1 MAQYLKNKNKIDLIF
16 EKGSTIKGR
25 GLLLKTYDFEDGLVE
40 FGVSVSKK
48 LYPSAVK
55 RNLIKRRIRE
65 QVKSLG
71 FIDSV
76 SKGLSFFII
85 YTSKEILS
93 SEEIKKRVEGLT
105 QKLYLLFVF
114 NVFFKPLILFPKN
127 MINTFF

>member
-65 QVKSLG
+65 QIKSLG
-71 FIDSV
+71 FVDLMP
-76 SKGLSFFII
+76 KGISFFVI
-85 YTSKEILS
+85 YTSKKVLPSREIS
-93 SEEIKKRVEGLT
+93 VRIEE
-105 QKLYLLFVF
+105 
-114 NVFFKPLILFPKN
+114 LINEL
-127 MINTFF
+127 

>member
-16 EKGSTIKGR
+16 EKGSTTKGR

-71 FIDSV
+71 FIASV

-93 SEEIKKRVEGLT
+93 SDEIKKNLKALQ
-105 QKLYLLFVF
+105 QKL
-114 NVFFKPLILFPKN
+114 
-127 MINTFF
+127 

>member
-1 MAQYLKNKNKIDLIF
+1 MAKYLKNKNKIDLIF
-16 EKGSTIKGR
+16 EKGSTIKGN
-25 GLLLKTYDFEDGLVE
+25 GLLIKTYDFEDGLVE

-71 FIDSV
+71 FIGSI
-76 SKGLSFFII
+76 SKGFSFFII

-93 SEEIKKRVEGLT
+93 SKEVKNRIEGLT
-105 QKLYLLFVF
+105 QKL
-114 NVFFKPLILFPKN
+114 
-127 MINTFF
+127 

>member
-16 EKGSTIKGR
+16 EKGCTIKGN
-25 GLLLKTYDFEDGLVE
+25 GILIKTYDFEDGLVE
-40 FGVSVSKK
+40 FGVSVPKK

-71 FIDSV
+71 FTDSV

-93 SEEIKKRVEGLT
+93 SKEIKKSIVNIKKG
-105 QKLYLLFVF
+105 F
-114 NVFFKPLILFPKN
+114 
-127 MINTFF
+127 

>member
-16 EKGSTIKGR
+16 EKGSTVKGR
-25 GLLLKTYDFEDGLVE
+25 GLLMKTYDFKDGFVE

-65 QVKSLG
+65 QVKGLG
-71 FIDSV
+71 FIASV

-93 SEEIKKRVEGLT
+93 SSEIKKNLKALQE
-105 QKLYLLFVF
+105 KL
-114 NVFFKPLILFPKN
+114 
-127 MINTFF
+127 

>member
-16 EKGSTIKGR
+16 EKGSTIKGQ
-25 GLLLKTYDFEDGLVE
+25 GLLLKAYDFEDGLVE

-65 QVKSLG
+65 QVKISGLIG
-71 FIDSV
+71 SV

-93 SEEIKKRVEGLT
+93 SKEIKKRL
-105 QKLYLLFVF
+105 KYIFVS
-114 NVFFKPLILFPKN
+114 L
-127 MINTFF
+127 

>member
-16 EKGSTIKGR
+16 ENGSTIKGQ
-25 GLLLKTYDFEDGLVE
+25 GLLLKAYDFEDGLVE

-71 FIDSV
+71 FIGSV

-93 SEEIKKRVEGLT
+93 SDEIKKNLKALQ
-105 QKLYLLFVF
+105 QKL
-114 NVFFKPLILFPKN
+114 
-127 MINTFF
+127 

>member
-65 QVKSLG
+65 QVKISGLIG
-71 FIDSV
+71 PV

-85 YTSKEILS
+85 YTSKEVLS
-93 SEEIKKRVEGLT
+93 SKEIKKRL
-105 QKLYLLFVF
+105 KYLFVS
-114 NVFFKPLILFPKN
+114 L
-127 MINTFF
+127 

>member
-1 MAQYLKNKNKIDLIF
+1 MGHYLKNKNKIDLIF

-25 GLLLKTYDFEDGLVE
+25 GFLLKTYDFEDGLVE

-71 FIDSV
+71 LIGSV

-85 YTSKEILS
+85 YTSEEVLS
-93 SEEIKKRVEGLT
+93 SKEIKKRVEGLA
-105 QKLYLLFVF
+105 QNL
-114 NVFFKPLILFPKN
+114 
-127 MINTFF
+127 

>member
-1 MAQYLKNKNKIDLIF
+1 MKSALKNKKKIETIF
-16 EKGSTIKGR
+16 DKGFVIKAK
-25 GLLLKTYDFEDGLVE
+25 GLLLKGYDFNDDETK

-48 LYPSAVK
+48 SFPTAVK

-71 FIDSV
+71 FIGSV

-93 SEEIKKRVEGLT
+93 SKEIKKRIEGLA
-105 QKLYLLFVF
+105 QNL
-114 NVFFKPLILFPKN
+114 
-127 MINTFF
+127 

>member
-16 EKGSTIKGR
+16 EKGSTIKGQ
-25 GLLLKTYDFEDGLVE
+25 GLLLKVYDFEDDLVE

-71 FIDSV
+71 FIGSV
-76 SKGLSFFII
+76 SKGFSFFII

-93 SEEIKKRVEGLT
+93 SKEIKKRVEGLI
-105 QKLYLLFVF
+105 QNL
-114 NVFFKPLILFPKN
+114 
-127 MINTFF
+127 

>member
-16 EKGSTIKGR
+16 EKGSTVKGR
-25 GLLLKTYDFEDGLVE
+25 GLLMKTYDFKDGFVE

-65 QVKSLG
+65 QVKGLG
-71 FIDSV
+71 FIASV

-93 SEEIKKRVEGLT
+93 SSEIKKNLKALLE
-105 QKLYLLFVF
+105 KL
-114 NVFFKPLILFPKN
+114 
-127 MINTFF
+127 